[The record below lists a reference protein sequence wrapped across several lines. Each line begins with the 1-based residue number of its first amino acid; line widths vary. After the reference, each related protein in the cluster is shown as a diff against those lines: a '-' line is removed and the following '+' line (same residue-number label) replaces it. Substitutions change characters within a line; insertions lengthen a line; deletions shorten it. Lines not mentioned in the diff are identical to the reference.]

1 MNDNTARKELE
12 NMTVQKRRY
21 KDLDNLKK
29 HDGPFTDGIQVKTYY
44 NRLATIYSPINLI
57 KFV

>member
-29 HDGPFTDGIQVKTYY
+29 NDGIQQ
-44 NRLATIYSPINLI
+44 LFATIYSPINLI

>member
-29 HDGPFTDGIQVKTYY
+29 HDGIQVTTYY
-44 NRLATIYSPINLI
+44 NRFATIYSPINLI

>member
-1 MNDNTARKELE
+1 MNDNTAIKEIE

-29 HDGPFTDGIQVKTYY
+29 HDGIQVTTY
-44 NRLATIYSPINLI
+44 
-57 KFV
+57 